1 MLPAQLLEWNRTEAD
16 YPRSSTIADLFAAQ
30 AARTPDAAAVIA
42 QGRTLTYRE
51 LDESTNRLARRLQH
65 LGVKPDTLVGVAMG
79 RSETLVISL
88 LGILKA
94 GGAYVPLDPTYP
106 QDRLSLVIEDSEMP
120 VLLTTAASRAHL
132 PPAAAGLTVLN
143 AEDADLVRESA
154 EAVASP
160 AAPENIAYV
169 IYTSGST
176 GKPKGVM
183 VENRNVVNFFTGM
196 DRAIGCEGGVWLAVT
211 SVSFDISVLELLWTL
226 TRGFTVV
233 VHGDEGSA
241 TIADEITR
249 YRVTHLQ
256 MTPSLARM
264 LTLDPRAYAALG
276 SLKQMLLGGEAV
288 PAALIHH
295 LRQVFKGEIH
305 NMYGPTE
312 TTIWSTTCRVE
323 DVDTSVSIGK
333 PIANTQIYMLDPDF
347 NPVPVGEIGELFIG
361 GDGVARGYWRRP
373 ELTAERF
380 VVIPGLGPDRI
391 YRTGDLARF
400 LPDGNIDF
408 LGRADYQIKLRGHR
422 IEPGEIEA
430 LLEKSPGVRQAVVV
444 LREDR
449 EGDKRLVAYLVA
461 DATDTAAALRAAG
474 DLRATLDA
482 KLPDYM
488 VPSAFV
494 FLDELPLT
502 GNGKIDRKALLRLP
516 PPNLASAAAS
526 HAGEPS
532 SQMERVVARA
542 WQQALGIP
550 AVGLTDNFFDLGAH
564 SLTVAE
570 AHAKL
575 QESLGREIA
584 LLDLFQFTTVSA
596 LAAHLDAQSAT
607 QSAAA
612 QAASQ
617 LSERA
622 ARRRMARQ
630 QEATAP

>member
-30 AARTPDAAAVIA
+30 AARTPDAAALIA
-42 QGRTLTYRE
+42 QGRTLSYRQ
-51 LDESTNRLARRLQH
+51 LDESANRLAHRLQK

-79 RSETLVISL
+79 RSETLVVSL

-106 QDRLSLVIEDSEMP
+106 QDRLSLVIEDSQMP

-132 PPAAAGLTVLN
+132 PLAAADLTILD
-143 AEDADLVRESA
+143 AEDAELERESA
-154 EAVASP
+154 EAVVSSATP
-160 AAPENIAYV
+160 ANIAYV

-196 DRAIGCEGGVWLAVT
+196 DRAIGCEPGVWLAVT

-233 VHGDEGSA
+233 VHGNEGPA
-241 TIADEITR
+241 TIADEIAR
-249 YRVTHLQ
+249 YHVTHLQ

-264 LTLDPRAYAALG
+264 LTLDSRAYAALG
-276 SLKQMLLGGEAV
+276 SLKQMLLGGEVV

-295 LRQVFKGEIH
+295 LRHVFKGDLH

-312 TTIWSTTCRVE
+312 TTIWSTTCRIE
-323 DVDTSVSIGK
+323 DVETSVSIGK
-333 PIANTQIYMLDPDF
+333 PIANTQIYLLDPDLH
-347 NPVPVGEIGELFIG
+347 PVPIGEIGELFIG

-380 VVIPGLGPDRI
+380 LTIPGLGSDRI

-408 LGRADYQIKLRGHR
+408 LGRVDDQIKLRGHR
-422 IEPGEIEA
+422 IEPDEIEA

-461 DATDTAAALRAAG
+461 DAADSAAALRAV
-474 DLRATLDA
+474 LDA
-482 KLPDYM
+482 KLPEYM

-502 GNGKIDRKALLRLP
+502 GNGKIDRKALLKLP

-526 HAGEPS
+526 HAAEPAS
-532 SQMERVVARA
+532 EMERTVARA

-550 AVGLTDNFFDLGAH
+550 SVGLKDNFFDLGAH

-575 QESLGREIA
+575 EEALGREIA

-596 LAAHLDAQSAT
+596 LAAHLDAQTGGALT
-607 QSAAA
+607 
-612 QAASQ
+612 AASQ

-630 QEATAP
+630 REATTP

>member
-1 MLPAQLLEWNRTEAD
+1 
-16 YPRSSTIADLFAAQ
+16 
-30 AARTPDAAAVIA
+30 
-42 QGRTLTYRE
+42 
-51 LDESTNRLARRLQH
+51 
-65 LGVKPDTLVGVAMG
+65 
-79 RSETLVISL
+79 
-88 LGILKA
+88 
-94 GGAYVPLDPTYP
+94 
-106 QDRLSLVIEDSEMP
+106 
-120 VLLTTAASRAHL
+120 
-132 PPAAAGLTVLN
+132 
-143 AEDADLVRESA
+143 
-154 EAVASP
+154 
-160 AAPENIAYV
+160 V

-196 DRAIGCEGGVWLAVT
+196 DCAIGCEAGVWLAVT

-323 DVDTSVSIGK
+323 DVGATVSIGK
-333 PIANTQIYMLDPDF
+333 PIANTQIYMLDSDL
-347 NPVPVGEIGELFIG
+347 NPVPIGEIGELFIG

-380 VVIPGLGPDRI
+380 VVISALGPDRM

-461 DATDTAAALRAAG
+461 ETADVASGARLRAV
-474 DLRATLDA
+474 LDA

-502 GNGKIDRKALLRLP
+502 GNGKIDRKALLKLP
-516 PPNLASAAAS
+516 PPNFASAAAT
-526 HAGEPS
+526 HTAEPS
-532 SQMERVVARA
+532 SEMERIVARA

-575 QESLGREIA
+575 QEALGREIA

-596 LAAHLDAQSAT
+596 LAAHLDKQSGGAQA
-607 QSAAA
+607 
-612 QAASQ
+612 AASQ

-630 QEATAP
+630 REATAP

>member
-16 YPRSSTIADLFAAQ
+16 YPRSNTIADLFAAQ
-30 AARTPDAAAVIA
+30 AARTPNDVAVIA

-51 LDESTNRLARRLQH
+51 LDEAANRLARRLQS

-79 RSETLVISL
+79 RWETLVVSL

-94 GGAYVPLDPTYP
+94 GGAYVPLDPAYP
-106 QDRLSLVIEDSEMP
+106 QDRLSLVIDDSQMP
-120 VLLTTAASRAHL
+120 VLLTTSASRAHL
-132 PPAAAGLTVLN
+132 PPTAAGLTILN
-143 AEDADLVRESA
+143 VEDTDLGRESA
-154 EAVASP
+154 DSVTSP
-160 AAPENIAYV
+160 ATPAHIAYV

-183 VENRNVVNFFTGM
+183 IENRNVVNFFTGM
-196 DRAIGCEGGVWLAVT
+196 DRAIGCEPGVWLAVT

-241 TIADEITR
+241 TIADEIAR

-264 LTLDPRAYAALG
+264 LMLDPRAYAALG
-276 SLKQMLLGGEAV
+276 ALKQMLLGGEAV

-295 LRQVFKGEIH
+295 LREVFKGEIQ

-312 TTIWSTTCRVE
+312 TTIWSTTYRVGSVE
-323 DVDTSVSIGK
+323 TSVSIGK
-333 PIANTQIYMLDPDF
+333 PIANTQIYMLDADL
-347 NPVPVGEIGELFIG
+347 NPVPAGAIGELFIG

-380 VVIPGLGPDRI
+380 VAIPGLGPERI

-400 LPDGNIDF
+400 LQDGNIDF

-461 DATDTAAALRAAG
+461 DATDSAAALRAAS
-474 DLRATLDA
+474 DLRAATGA

-502 GNGKIDRKALLRLP
+502 GNGKIDRNALLKLP
-516 PPNLASAAAS
+516 PPNLASAAGS
-526 HAGEPS
+526 HIAEPWS
-532 SQMERVVARA
+532 EMERVVARA

-550 AVGLTDNFFDLGAH
+550 SVGLTENFFDLGAH

-575 QESLGREIA
+575 QEALGREIA
-584 LLDLFQFTTVSA
+584 LLDLFQFTTVGA
-596 LAAHLDAQSAT
+596 LAARLDAQS
-607 QSAAA
+607 SGV
-612 QAASQ
+612 QAGSQ

-630 QEATAP
+630 RETTTP

>member
-42 QGRTLTYRE
+42 QSRTLTYRE
-51 LDESTNRLARRLQH
+51 LDESTNRLARRLQK

-94 GGAYVPLDPTYP
+94 GGAYVPLDSTYP
-106 QDRLSLVIEDSEMP
+106 QARLSLVIEDSQMP
-120 VLLTTAASRAHL
+120 ILLTTAASRDHL
-132 PPAAAGLTVLN
+132 PPAAAGLTIVD

-154 EAVASP
+154 EAVATSATP
-160 AAPENIAYV
+160 AHIAYV

-196 DRAIGCEGGVWLAVT
+196 DRVIGCEAAVWLAVT

-249 YRVTHLQ
+249 YHVTHLQ
-256 MTPSLARM
+256 MTPSLARL
-264 LTLDPRAYAALG
+264 LTLDPRVYAALG
-276 SLKQMLLGGEAV
+276 SLKQILLGGEAV

-323 DVDTSVSIGK
+323 DVSATVSIGK
-333 PIANTQIYMLDPDF
+333 PIANTQIYMLDPEL
-347 NPVPVGEIGELFIG
+347 NPVPMGEIGELFIG

-380 VVIPGLGPDRI
+380 VVIPTLGPDRI

-461 DATDTAAALRAAG
+461 DATGSAAVLRAA
-474 DLRATLDA
+474 LDA

-494 FLDELPLT
+494 FLDQLPLT
-502 GNGKIDRKALLRLP
+502 GNGKIDRKALLKLP
-516 PPNLASAAAS
+516 PPNLASADAHFAESAS
-526 HAGEPS
+526 E
-532 SQMERVVARA
+532 MERVVARA

-550 AVGLTDNFFDLGAH
+550 SVGLNDNFFDLGAH

-575 QESLGREIA
+575 QEELGREIA

-596 LAAHLDAQSAT
+596 LAAHLDAQSANP
-607 QSAAA
+607 SVNA

-630 QEATAP
+630 REATAP

>member
-1 MLPAQLLEWNRTEAD
+1 MLPARLLEWNRTEAD
-16 YPRSSTIADLFAAQ
+16 YPRSSTIADLFATQ
-30 AARTPDAAAVIA
+30 AARTPDAVAVIS
-42 QGRTLTYRE
+42 QDRTLTYRQ
-51 LDESTNRLARRLQH
+51 LDESTNRLARRLQR

-79 RSETLVISL
+79 RSESLVIGL

-94 GGAYVPLDPTYP
+94 GGAYVPLDPTHP
-106 QDRLSLVIEDSEMP
+106 QDRLSLVIEDSKMP

-132 PPAAAGLTVLN
+132 PPAAEDLTILN
-143 AEDADLVRESA
+143 ADDADLGRGSA
-154 EAVASP
+154 EAVVSSATP
-160 AAPENIAYV
+160 AHIAYV

-196 DRAIGCEGGVWLAVT
+196 DRAIGCGSGVWLAVT
-211 SVSFDISVLELLWTL
+211 SASFDISVLELLWTL

-264 LTLDPRAYAALG
+264 LTLDPRAYAALS
-276 SLKQMLLGGEAV
+276 SLKQLLLGGEAV

-333 PIANTQIYMLDPDF
+333 PIANTQIYMLDSDLHS
-347 NPVPVGEIGELFIG
+347 VPVGEIGELFIG

-380 VVIPGLGPDRI
+380 VVIPGLGSDRI

-400 LPDGNIDF
+400 RHDGSIEF
-408 LGRADYQIKLRGHR
+408 LGRADDQIKLRGHR

-430 LLEKSPGVRQAVVV
+430 LLEKCPCVRQAVVV

-461 DATDTAAALRAAG
+461 DATDSVAALRAAG
-474 DLRATLDA
+474 DLRAAAGA
-482 KLPDYM
+482 KLPETM

-502 GNGKIDRKALLRLP
+502 GNGKIDRKALLKLP

-526 HAGEPS
+526 HTAEPAS
-532 SQMERVVARA
+532 EMERVVARA

-550 AVGLTDNFFDLGAH
+550 AVGLNDNFFDLGAH

-575 QESLGREIA
+575 QEALGREIA

-596 LAAHLDAQSAT
+596 LAAHLDAQSG
-607 QSAAA
+607 QA
-612 QAASQ
+612 QAAASQ
-617 LSERA
+617 ISERA

-630 QEATAP
+630 RETTTP